1 MWVYCTDKIKLYQYT
16 QTRNGENAVSFLN
29 GYTGYLVC
37 DGYDGY
43 NKLKDITRC
52 ECWAHA
58 RRKFYEALPTDE
70 EIRKTSRANEGFERI
85 NKIFALEREYAT
97 LSPEERHTKRQAK
110 ARRGSFPCSFLPCR
124 RRGSQATH
132 RKIHTKPDGKRRTE
146 DRILRS
152 ACLPH
157 RQRSRWR

>member
-1 MWVYCTDKIKLYQYT
+1 MEGLDIEQLRMWVYCTYKIKLYQYT

-58 RRKFYEALPTDE
+58 RRKFYEALPADE
-70 EIRKTSRANEGFERI
+70 EIKKLQELMKVLKESTR
-85 NKIFALEREYAT
+85 Y
-97 LSPEERHTKRQAK
+97 
-110 ARRGSFPCSFLPCR
+110 LPLKENM
-124 RRGSQATH
+124 QH
-132 RKIHTKPDGKRRTE
+132 
-146 DRILRS
+146 
-152 ACLPH
+152 
-157 RQRSRWR
+157 